1 MDYMKAN
8 VTINRFYAG
17 DGVFIDSEK
26 SAIAFRNLEQLERIM
41 DSMKSHSIESENIEL
56 DIIIDSIEDM

>member
-1 MDYMKAN
+1 MEYMKAN

-26 SAIAFRNLEQLERIM
+26 SAIAFRDLEQLERIV
-41 DSMKSHSIESENIEL
+41 DSMKKHSLESNNIEI
-56 DIIIDSIEDM
+56 DVIIDSIENL

>member
-8 VTINRFYAG
+8 VTVNRFYAG

-26 SAIAFRNLEQLERIM
+26 SAIAFRDVRQLERIM
-41 DSMKSHSIESENIEL
+41 ESMRNHSLESENIEL
-56 DIIIDSIEDM
+56 DIIVDSITSM

>member
-8 VTINRFYAG
+8 ITVNRFYAG
-17 DGVFIDSEK
+17 DGVFINGEK

-41 DSMKSHSIESENIEL
+41 ESMKNHSLESENVRL